1 MARLARL
8 YAPEI
13 PQLLQARFVPEM
25 PGRLRSLERA
35 AFWMTE
41 ELRVRDVSLH
51 AWVVLPDRWVALATP
66 GGPKDLP
73 GLVQA
78 VGKRLAVEWGGPVFA
93 ARYRSALV
101 EPGNWVLR
109 TMLWLESLPVLDG
122 LVADAE
128 QWRLGSAANHTGA
141 AANALIT
148 DHPDYWA
155 YGNTPFDRQARYRRA
170 LQDGLGTDARKRIEQ
185 ALHGQWAL
193 GDSAFVAGLDTG
205 ARRAA
210 PAKRGRPLRPA
221 GASAE

>member
-13 PQLLQARFVPEM
+13 PQLLQARFVPEQ
-25 PGRLRSLERA
+25 PGRLRNLERA
-35 AFWMTE
+35 AHWMTE
-41 ELRVRDVSLH
+41 ELRSRDVSLH
-51 AWVVLPDRWVALATP
+51 AWVVLPDAWVALATP

-78 VGKRLAVEWGGPVFA
+78 VGKRLAVDWGGAVFA

-109 TMLWLESLPVLDG
+109 AMLWLESLPVQSG
-122 LVADAE
+122 LVGDAE
-128 QWRLGSAANHTGA
+128 QWRLGSAPNHTGA

-170 LQDGLGTDARKRIEQ
+170 LQDGLAADTRQQIEQ
-185 ALHGQWAL
+185 ALYGQWAL
-193 GDSAFVAGLDTG
+193 GDAAFIGSLDSG

-210 PAKRGRPLRPA
+210 PAKRGRPPRP
-221 GASAE
+221 STEPH